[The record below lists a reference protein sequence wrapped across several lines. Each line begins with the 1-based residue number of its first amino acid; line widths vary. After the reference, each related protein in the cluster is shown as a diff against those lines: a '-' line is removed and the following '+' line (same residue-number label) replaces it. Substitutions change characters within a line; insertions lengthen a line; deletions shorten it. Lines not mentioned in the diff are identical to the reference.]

1 MPIFI
6 DGKTY
11 TVPDVYGSTEVI
23 NLGSTTIPAFNGLL
37 LIFGAKR
44 GIPYNASGK
53 QAYENI
59 RAFSDIPSVKKE
71 YGTGDASKA
80 FAQAKKGG
88 AGVVYML
95 NAAPLTQAKVT
106 IMDSGTTP
114 VNSFDVIPKVWGAV
128 GNDISLKILDDA
140 VGGES
145 IILTIVPPKNT
156 KFLTANATTSRAAI
170 TVDNL
175 EGLAVGMEIKLVSNT
190 VTTPHTFHIAG
201 LVPETNDVLLSLSSG
216 AFATTDYA
224 RIYVEDVENQEV
236 GMFNKYTANHLDV
249 IKFINSGKILTAIPS
264 PSATGILPSPM
275 GKISLQAI
283 AGAKKGTSP
292 NANEGVGGDWD
303 LVAESLPLLFEQ
315 YRNYT
320 KAKIRIIC
328 PITGNNYIMTSYNS
342 IAVSLRNIGYSIINV
357 FGNVL
362 GAINT
367 AEPSSYSTIN
377 IAKALNSDN
386 SILVGMGIDGEAAYL
401 SSAPQFAG
409 WLSGNTV
416 KKNTTWDSIQAS
428 SVEKFFGESNR
439 DTELKKFVD
448 AGVIVFRTTPEGFFI
463 AQGLTTYQDHTM
475 IWNSSDKKTYL
486 IMQRQ
491 IVDYVEEGYKAQM
504 MIALKDDNI
513 TVSGA
518 VNQGQMILK
527 KYADE
532 GYIKDDYVV
541 TGYRESNAIIT
552 NPKFKP
558 ADSNDFVGYKL
569 TVIIE

>member
-1 MPIFI
+1 
-6 DGKTY
+6 
-11 TVPDVYGSTEVI
+11 
-23 NLGSTTIPAFNGLL
+23 
-37 LIFGAKR
+37 
-44 GIPYNASGK
+44 
-53 QAYENI
+53 
-59 RAFSDIPSVKKE
+59 
-71 YGTGDASKA
+71 
-80 FAQAKKGG
+80 
-88 AGVVYML
+88 
-95 NAAPLTQAKVT
+95 
-106 IMDSGTTP
+106 
-114 VNSFDVIPKVWGAV
+114 
-128 GNDISLKILDDA
+128 
-140 VGGES
+140 
-145 IILTIVPPKNT
+145 
-156 KFLTANATTSRAAI
+156 
-170 TVDNL
+170 
-175 EGLAVGMEIKLVSNT
+175 
-190 VTTPHTFHIAG
+190 
-201 LVPETNDVLLSLSSG
+201 
-216 AFATTDYA
+216 
-224 RIYVEDVENQEV
+224 
-236 GMFNKYTANHLDV
+236 
-249 IKFINSGKILTAIPS
+249 
-264 PSATGILPSPM
+264 
-275 GKISLQAI
+275 LQAI
-283 AGAKKGTSP
+283 AGATKGTSP
-292 NANEGVGGDWD
+292 NANAGVGSDWD

-328 PITGNNYIMTSYNS
+328 PITGSDSIMTSYNS

-541 TGYRESNAIIT
+541 TGYREGNAIIT